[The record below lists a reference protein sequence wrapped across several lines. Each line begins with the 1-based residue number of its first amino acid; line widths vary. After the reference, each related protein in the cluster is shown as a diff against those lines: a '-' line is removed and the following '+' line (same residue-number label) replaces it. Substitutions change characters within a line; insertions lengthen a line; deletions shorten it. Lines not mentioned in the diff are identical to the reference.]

1 MGEWTP
7 ELILWIGIL
16 VCGALMVIFRDWRI
30 TLPAL
35 LALYLLLGLLFS
47 RFPFVPQ
54 DIALGRLRLSSF
66 GLVKVV
72 TGLAVVAIL
81 ALTAVSRRWIRL
93 PEGEHPADEV
103 LAARLRWAARR
114 LRPARIGLRER
125 LAAYLLPSST
135 LALLI
140 AVTYTLAI
148 LYPLVR
154 TPVLAEH
161 PLWFY
166 VDLSWYWL
174 ALCGLF
180 NVLFAQEVQEVCI
193 GLLLCMASADLL
205 YTTLSRSVGL
215 LAIGLLSTVSI
226 LLALGAALFSILFFL
241 RLQRWH
247 LPSAQELD

>member
-1 MGEWTP
+1 MGYSSP
-7 ELILWIGIL
+7 ELAIWLGFL
-16 VCGALMVIFRDWRI
+16 ACGALMVVFRDWRV

-35 LALYLLLGLLFS
+35 LAVYLNLGLLFS
-47 RFPFVPQ
+47 RLPFVPQ
-54 DIALGRLRLSSF
+54 DIALGPLRLSSF

-72 TGLAVVAIL
+72 TGLVLVSIL
-81 ALTAVSRRWIRL
+81 ALTAFSRRWVRT
-93 PEGEHPADEV
+93 PEGEFPADEI

-114 LRPARIGLRER
+114 ARPTPIGFRER
-125 LAAYLLPSST
+125 LAAYLLPTST
-135 LALLI
+135 LAVLI

-154 TPVLAEH
+154 TPALPAS

-174 ALCGLF
+174 ALCGLL
-180 NVLFAQEVQEVCI
+180 NVLLAQEVQEVCI
-193 GLLLCMASADLL
+193 GLLLCIASADLL

-226 LLALGAALFSILFFL
+226 LLALGSALFSILFFL
-241 RLQRWH
+241 RLQRWR
-247 LPSAQELD
+247 LPSSEELD